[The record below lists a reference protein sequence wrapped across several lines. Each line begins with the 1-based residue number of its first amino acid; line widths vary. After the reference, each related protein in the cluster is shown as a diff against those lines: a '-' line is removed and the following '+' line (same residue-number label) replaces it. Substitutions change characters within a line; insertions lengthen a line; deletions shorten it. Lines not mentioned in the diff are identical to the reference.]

1 MRRNVVI
8 AAVATAAAVAV
19 ATVGLSGR
27 EISARRPAALLGD
40 APDSVFAALEEY
52 NGPGSSDS
60 HTGMSLAK
68 KTLGGF
74 QPYLFPDM
82 QDMYRGQG
90 GMGRVDM
97 SGVGVQD
104 DAQLKKLR
112 RLLAERNFL
121 AKKKVVPA
129 ERPAFSLSSC
139 WLRAPLERGSPG
151 SATKRFRLD
160 ANLLTRVR
168 PRVEPQ
174 LKVSLPCALC
184 RRRELMI

>member
-1 MRRNVVI
+1 MRRSVVI
-8 AAVATAAAVAV
+8 AAVATAAAVAI

-27 EISARRPAALLGD
+27 ESSARRPAALIGD

-60 HTGMSLAK
+60 RTGMSLAK

-129 ERPAFSLSSC
+129 EHPDFSPL
-139 WLRAPLERGSPG
+139 LLLAAAPFERGSPG
-151 SATKRFRLD
+151 PATIRNGASGWMR
-160 ANLLTRVR
+160 T
-168 PRVEPQ
+168 
-174 LKVSLPCALC
+174 CAPA
-184 RRRELMI
+184 